1 MAKRTAVRPP
11 HNQKILLSKES
22 ITELQAE
29 LKHLIEVVRPEI
41 IQEIKDARAQGDL
54 SENAEYDAA
63 REKQGIVEDRILEL
77 EAMLENVEELKNFKK
92 DVISIGTTVQIKQ
105 LASGSVQTYSIVST
119 FEADPFEHKISNQSP
134 LAQAIIGK
142 SKGDTVLV
150 DAPQK
155 YEVEIIDIS

>member
-1 MAKRTAVRPP
+1 MNNK
-11 HNQKILLSKES
+11 NDKLLLSKET
-22 ITELQAE
+22 IKELKAE

-63 REKQGIVEDRILEL
+63 REKQGIVEDRIIEL
-77 EAMLENVEELKNFKK
+77 EKMLENVQELKGSRK
-92 DVISIGTTVQIKQ
+92 DVINIGTTVVIKN
-105 LASGSVQTYSIVST
+105 LTSKIEEKFLIVST
-119 FEADPFEHKISNQSP
+119 FEADPFENKISTQSP

-142 SKGDTVLV
+142 SKGDVVLV

-155 YEVEIIDIS
+155 FEIEIVDIK